1 MKLQSKGQLEEYL
14 EKEPNFLH
22 SLLSDSRVTDEQV
35 GVIIFDLLGAGI
47 DSVSTLFNFF
57 ILQFHNVIIIKIIVF
72 PPSDIQKVTLAD
84 FGYPGSLVL
93 LQQTHFKLFGFPC
106 ISR

>member
-47 DSVSTLFNFF
+47 DSTANNIAFLLCDLAQNPDK
-57 ILQFHNVIIIKIIVF
+57 Q
-72 PPSDIQKVTLAD
+72 QKLYAEIDRVLGKCKKVKKNHLANMS
-84 FGYPGSLVL
+84 YLKACVKET
-93 LQQTHFKLFGFPC
+93 Q
-106 ISR
+106 R